1 MSENRIRELTKDSFS
16 KYTDLK
22 YLYLYENMIMMVD
35 TGTFAQLSYLEV
47 IDLSSNA
54 LTTLP
59 AELFRLSHLR
69 TLYAAD
75 NNLFN
80 LEGDLLVNY
89 NYARDIFAPA
99 YIFTNGF
106 RPIPFQ
112 TLPKPIDAPLQ
123 IISLSLC
130 KLKSIPDFGPLPS
143 T

>member
-89 NYARDIFAPA
+89 NYARDIVVPA
-99 YIFTNGF
+99 YLPTVFLQYLF
-106 RPIPFQ
+106 RPYR
-112 TLPKPIDAPLQ
+112 
-123 IISLSLC
+123 S
-130 KLKSIPDFGPLPS
+130 PS
-143 T
+143 MRPCRSSAYRCAN